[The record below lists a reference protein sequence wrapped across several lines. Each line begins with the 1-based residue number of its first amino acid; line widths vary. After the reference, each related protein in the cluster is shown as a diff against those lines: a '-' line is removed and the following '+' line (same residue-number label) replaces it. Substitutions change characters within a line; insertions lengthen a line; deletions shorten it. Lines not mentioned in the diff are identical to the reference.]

1 MSRTIS
7 SACSSSSECGD
18 DVAHDLE
25 RVLVVF
31 GEVVDDAGAT
41 GMEVAATELLGGD
54 DLTDR
59 RLHQRRSAEE
69 DRALVADDH
78 GLVAH
83 RGNVGAASRA
93 GSEHRRD
100 LRHARC
106 RHPRLV
112 VEDASEVVAIREDLV
127 LHRQECPA
135 GIDEVD
141 AREPVLECDLLRA
154 EMLLDGEG
162 VVRAALDGRVVADH
176 HHVSA
181 VHQADARDDA
191 RAGGLSPVHVARRQR
206 CDLDEG
212 APLIEEARDAIAGQE
227 LPASDMALSRRDGP
241 AEGCCRQP
249 LPQIRRER
257 FLGGTRAIEA
267 LVVGDRGPQGAHVI
281 SVDVTIGSRRLSRP
295 DRLVSVH

>member
-1 MSRTIS
+1 M
-7 SACSSSSECGD
+7 
-18 DVAHDLE
+18 
-25 RVLVVF
+25 LVVF
-31 GEVVDDAGAT
+31 GEVVDDAGAA
-41 GMEVAATELLGGD
+41 GVEVAAAELLGGD
-54 DLTDR
+54 DLADR

-78 GLVAH
+78 RLVAH
-83 RGNVGAASRA
+83 RGDVGAACRA

-112 VEDASEVVAIREDLV
+112 VEDAPEVVAIREDLV
-127 LHRQECPA
+127 LHRQERPA
-135 GIDEVD
+135 GIDEVH
-141 AREPVLECDLLRA
+141 AGQPVLECDLLRA
-154 EMLLDGEG
+154 EMLLDRER
-162 VVRAALDGRVVADH
+162 VVGAALDGRVVADH

-181 VHQADARDDA
+181 VHQPDARDDA
-191 RAGGLSPVHVARRQR
+191 CAGRLSPVHAARRQR
-206 CDLDEG
+206 RDLDEG

-227 LPASDMALSRRDGP
+227 LAASDMALSRRDGT

-249 LPQIRRER
+249 LPQIRGER
-257 FLGGTRAIEA
+257 LLGVARALEA
-267 LVVGDRGPQGAHVI
+267 LVVGDRGPQRAHVI